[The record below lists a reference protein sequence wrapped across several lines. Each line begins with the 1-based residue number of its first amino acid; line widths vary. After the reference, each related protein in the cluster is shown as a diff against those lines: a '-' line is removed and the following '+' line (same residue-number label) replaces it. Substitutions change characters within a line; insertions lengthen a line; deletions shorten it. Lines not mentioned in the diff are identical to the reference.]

1 MQLRNETSL
10 AMTRGR
16 SVSKTLKCVQCRP

>member
-10 AMTRGR
+10 GMTRGAQFQ
-16 SVSKTLKCVQCRP
+16 KL